1 MTGKD
6 VHVKSYTRDGEKVRE
21 HWRSHPD
28 SGIDDVVSSVVK
40 QAVLRGGVEHTDI
53 SLDSIVDVIRDIANK
68 GKDAWNKI
76 PKPIKTVL
84 AQALIQSALYNPS
97 SAANARVVTGEQR
110 LRNVATNNDLSATKL
125 RGGVEINEY
134 RQKNTQENPDNIMKN
149 NEKEYPPAKINVQ
162 SKPKIKNIN
171 YTQTNSDKLN
181 SQQYN
186 TEIFKSQLENMYA
199 NAGKN
204 HDIDLKNKEMWIEK
218 PKFETYIPKELLGI
232 VDEIISFPRKNFK
245 NIIGNIFDKDLSRNE
260 KTLRILKPYIMS
272 SPHISKATLGNG
284 GQVVDNMNYKNAK
297 PAAKLLMA
305 SVDFGKYA
313 NRIEFAKVVSSY
325 KETGPIQDFV
335 KEKIIS
341 QNMDPNNTPGIIH
354 SYKSEMSQALAH
366 SKEIRQYISKY
377 RKALLQ
383 QQLIPTVSEKF
394 DSTKNLY
401 WGINRADILLSYIDN
416 NNDLNIIIIDTYD
429 FNKNDPSLL
438 VNIAYSPQSANL
450 ITRYFNVFQV
460 KIPYGRY

>member
-1 MTGKD
+1 MSAKD

-21 HWRSHPD
+21 HWRSRPD
-28 SGIDDVVSSVVK
+28 SGIDDVVSSAVK
-40 QAVLRGGVEHTDI
+40 QAVLKGGVEHTDI

-68 GKDAWNKI
+68 GKDTWNKI

-84 AQALIQSALYNPS
+84 TQALMQSVLYNPS
-97 SAANARVVTGEQR
+97 NAANAKVVSGGQR
-110 LRNVATNNDLSATKL
+110 LHNVATNNDLSATKL

-134 RQKNTQENPDNIMKN
+134 RQKNTQKNPDNIMNYNK
-149 NEKEYPPAKINVQ
+149 KEYPPAKINVQ

-199 NAGKN
+199 NADKK
-204 HDIDLKNKEMWIEK
+204 HDIDLKNKEMRIEK
-218 PKFETYIPKELLGI
+218 APDFKEEIKYITK
-232 VDEIISFPRKNFK
+232 EIIEAKK
-245 NIIGNIFDKDLSRNE
+245 IYDKLN
-260 KTLRILKPYIMS
+260 KHNQTQKINALHQKRILNTLKPYIMS
-272 SPHISKATLGNG
+272 SPHISKAILENG

-460 KIPYGRY
+460 KIPYGGY